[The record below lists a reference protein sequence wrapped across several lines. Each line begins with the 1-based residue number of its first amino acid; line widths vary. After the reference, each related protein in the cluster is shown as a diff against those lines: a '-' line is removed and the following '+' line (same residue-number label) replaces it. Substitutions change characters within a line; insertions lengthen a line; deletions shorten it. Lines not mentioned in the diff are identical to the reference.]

1 MHLLTSA
8 LAPVPHTPGI
18 LMGHPL
24 QPFVSSTHLGGCI
37 YDGLGGLCAS
47 ATALT
52 NTRAHI
58 VYTQLPTHT
67 HTRTAPSAA
76 PPCPSSLASA
86 DAQARP
92 LSPTSVYSTPLRCHL
107 AVNLAGDRTGLR
119 PLSQDRGTPELRR
132 MSPGSWPSP
141 A

>member
-52 NTRAHI
+52 YTRTHI
-58 VYTQLPTHT
+58 V
-67 HTRTAPSAA
+67 
-76 PPCPSSLASA
+76 
-86 DAQARP
+86 
-92 LSPTSVYSTPLRCHL
+92 
-107 AVNLAGDRTGLR
+107 
-119 PLSQDRGTPELRR
+119 
-132 MSPGSWPSP
+132 
-141 A
+141 